1 MTLYVVATPIGNL
14 GDLTPRAAA
23 TLAGVELI
31 ACEDTRRTGRL
42 LHHLTLGGAARPPLL
57 RLDAHTEARAIRR
70 VVDVLDGGGDVAV
83 VSDAGTPAV
92 ADPGERLVRAV
103 LDAGHPVVSVPGP
116 SAVIAALVVSGL
128 DVQRFVFEGF
138 LPRRG
143 LARRRR
149 LDQLAGDERT
159 TVVFESPHRLA
170 ATLIDLVEACGPDR
184 RVAVARELTK
194 LHEEVFRG
202 SLAAAAEWA
211 GDGVRG
217 EVVLVVGGA
226 TPPDGEVA
234 AEDVTA
240 ALRTELA
247 SGASV
252 RDAAATVAGA
262 LGVSRRDAYAEAVRL
277 SR

>member
-1 MTLYVVATPIGNL
+1 MVA
-14 GDLTPRAAA
+14 
-23 TLAGVELI
+23 
-31 ACEDTRRTGRL
+31 
-42 LHHLTLGGAARPPLL
+42 
-57 RLDAHTEARAIRR
+57 
-70 VVDVLDGGGDVAV
+70 
-83 VSDAGTPAV
+83 
-92 ADPGERLVRAV
+92 
-103 LDAGHPVVSVPGP
+103 GP
-116 SAVIAALVVSGL
+116 SAAIAALVVSGL
-128 DVQRFVFEGF
+128 PTGRFVFEGF
-138 LPRRG
+138 LPRKGSGRTAP
-143 LARRRR
+143 LATLADEPRTIVLYEAPHRVRATLTDLAARRRTTARR
-149 LDQLAGDERT
+149 L
-159 TVVFESPHRLA
+159 V
-170 ATLIDLVEACGPDR
+170 
-184 RVAVARELTK
+184 RELTK

-226 TPPDGEVA
+226 PPPDGEVA

-247 SGASV
+247 AGASV